1 MTMTTE
7 ECRQTNYAE
16 EEITDTMICASSPG
30 TNACNG
36 DSGGPLVYKAP
47 GDGNYYQ
54 IGLVSFTHGDCAAPG
69 WPTVYTR
76 LSDFFQWINNNKY
89 SPPSQSTY
97 AGGPGGDRGGDRG
110 RYGVGHGRVGDGVG
124 RVVENRR
131 GYYGGEETGYRRY

>member
-7 ECRQTNYAE
+7 ECRQTNYAA
-16 EEITDTMICASSPG
+16 EEITETMICASSPG

-36 DSGGPLVYKAP
+36 DSGGPLVRKDP

-76 LSDFFQWINNNKY
+76 LADFLQWIKDNKY
-89 SPPSQSTY
+89 SASSQPPS
-97 AGGPGGDRGGDRG
+97 GGRGESRGGNGAR
-110 RYGVGHGRVGDGVG
+110 HEAGRVGKVVG
-124 RVVENRR
+124 FRR
-131 GYYGGEETGYRRY
+131 GYYGRQQVGYKGY